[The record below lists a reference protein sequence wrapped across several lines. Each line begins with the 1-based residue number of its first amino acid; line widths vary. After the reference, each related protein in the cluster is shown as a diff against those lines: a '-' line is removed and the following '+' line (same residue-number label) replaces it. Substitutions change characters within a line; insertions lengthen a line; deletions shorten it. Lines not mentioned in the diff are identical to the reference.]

1 MEEIPITTFFYIPH
15 KESSLI
21 TSLRSITSSFI
32 FDKKI
37 YPYSSIS
44 LISLKDVNKKLIEI
58 KETKDKD
65 IFYIEHPLSFRLLYK
80 EGEWNYKSWDE
91 WLKNTISLLDYYPV
105 IKEKFQSF
113 YNREIVPTLGISFY
127 QAKYL
132 QDKVSGLEETMILPI
147 LQYQSRLEGKTIK
160 ELNKIDWNSML
171 GGHVDAMSILYH
183 QIASKEKKESIVLM
197 VYKIVKILYP
207 RLEKVYYIPKKM
219 DILVMDFKREVNK
232 VIQNEVNFVSTN
244 KILFREW
251 FLSLSQFFLYLK
263 PIQFNIKEN
272 ILKLN
277 IILYLTFKEDEVYQS
292 KHIYYNE
299 KKMNYEKMEKLK
311 EIHPFMRNI
320 YVLNSI

>member
-1 MEEIPITTFFYIPH
+1 MEEIPITTFFYIPD

-44 LISLKDVNKKLIEI
+44 LLSLKDSNKKLIEI

-65 IFYIEHPLSFRLLYK
+65 LFYFEHPLSFRLLYK
-80 EGEWNYKSWDE
+80 EGEWSYKSWDE
-91 WLKNTISLLDYYPV
+91 WLKKTISLLDYYPV

-113 YNREIVPTLGISFY
+113 YKREIDPILGISFY
-127 QAKYL
+127 QVKYL
-132 QDKVSGLEETMILPI
+132 KDKVTGLEESMILPF
-147 LQYQSRLEGKTIK
+147 LKYQYRLEGKTLK
-160 ELNKIDWNSML
+160 ELNTIDWNSML
-171 GGHVDAMSILYH
+171 GGHVDATNVLYH
-183 QIASKEKKESIVLM
+183 QIASKEKKETIVLM
-197 VYKIVKILYP
+197 VYKIIKILYP
-207 RLEKVYYIPKKM
+207 RLEKVYHIPKKM
-219 DILVMDFKREVNK
+219 DMLVMDFKREVNK

-251 FLSLSQFFLYLK
+251 FLSLSQFLLYLK
-263 PIQFNIKEN
+263 PIEFNIKEN

-277 IILYLTFKEDEVYQS
+277 IILYLTCKEDEVQQS

-299 KKMNYEKMEKLK
+299 KKMDYKKIESLK

-320 YVLNSI
+320 YTLHYI